1 VAARL
6 ERIALDEG
14 DPVREG
20 DEVARL
26 HPLPLDARARAEAQA
41 HLGAVVAGARA
52 AATRIEHC
60 VALVEEARR
69 DLERARRMAEDGQI
83 SAQALEAAE
92 TLAATRTQELETARF
107 QERAASFEVE
117 VARASLLESS
127 PRAGSG
133 PEDLVLRSPTAG
145 AVLRVFEEC
154 ECVVQPG
161 QPLLEVGDPR
171 QLEVV
176 VDVLS
181 TAAVRIR
188 AGAAVEIVD
197 WGGEGALAGRVRLV
211 EPSAF
216 TKVSP
221 LGVEEQRVNVIVD
234 VDDPPAAL
242 ADRYQ
247 VEARIVTWEADDVL
261 KAPSGAL
268 FRERDD
274 WAVFV
279 VAGGRA
285 RHRVVEVGQR
295 NPLEAEVRSGLV
307 AGDVV
312 LVYPDNEIRD
322 GSRVALR

>member
-1 VAARL
+1 MRS
-6 ERIALDEG
+6 
-14 DPVREG
+14 
-20 DEVARL
+20 
-26 HPLPLDARARAEAQA
+26 QN
-41 HLGAVVAGARA
+41 
-52 AATRIEHC
+52 
-60 VALVEEARR
+60 
-69 DLERARRMAEDGQI
+69 
-83 SAQALEAAE
+83 
-92 TLAATRTQELETARF
+92 
-107 QERAASFEVE
+107 
-117 VARASLLESS
+117 
-127 PRAGSG
+127 
-133 PEDLVLRSPTAG
+133 VLRSPTAG

-181 TAAVRIR
+181 IAAVRIR
-188 AGAAVEIVD
+188 PGAAVEIVD
-197 WGGEGALAGRVRLV
+197 WGGDGALAGRVRTV

-221 LGVEEQRVNVIVD
+221 LGVEEQRVNLIVD

-268 FRERDD
+268 FRERDG
-274 WAVFV
+274 WAAFV
-279 VAGGRA
+279 LAGGRA
-285 RHRVVEVGQR
+285 RRRAVEVGQR
-295 NPLEAEVRSGLV
+295 NPLEAEIRSGLV

-312 LVYPDNEIRD
+312 LVYPGNEIRD
-322 GSRVALR
+322 GSRIALR